1 MADDHA
7 LMLEDIRAILA
18 PHYEI
23 VGTVADGRALVEE
36 ALHLRPD
43 LIIVDITMPLLNLRR
58 RNPEKEEP
66 TRLAYRSPASTAEL
80 TKHAIEHDRGGEPGV
95 ISGLIWVAVETV
107 DPSGAIL

>member
-1 MADDHA
+1 MR
-7 LMLEDIRAILA
+7 IVGRA
-18 PHYEI
+18 PHNCSE
-23 VGTVADGRALVEE
+23 RAAPGGSRLR
-36 ALHLRPD
+36 LRPD

>member
-1 MADDHA
+1 VR
-7 LMLEDIRAILA
+7 IVGRA
-18 PHYEI
+18 PHNCSE
-23 VGTVADGRALVEE
+23 RAAPGGSRLR
-36 ALHLRPD
+36 LRPD

-95 ISGLIWVAVETV
+95 ISGLIWIAVETV